1 VRRFIRVL
9 FLVCFSGD
17 FLGVF
22 ALDTTTRT
30 GFAVVT
36 VVSGNL
42 AGLIAT
48 ETLANQTDPFEQTV
62 VAPSPLLTTASMLV
76 RVGPPGEDTTAI
88 AIANPSVSSGGVNLI
103 LTDTLGRVVLNTI
116 VNLGPQGQISKFL
129 NEFFATQPAGFT
141 TPLLLTVVS
150 EIPVA
155 LLALNFRGADFAP
168 IPLTSLTQTFGG
180 AGTLVFAQVA
190 TGTWSTELAIGNTSA
205 GLQTIR
211 IDFFGSDGISR
222 SSLTDIVI
230 QPRGVFSFST
240 NGASLGIQ

>member
-1 VRRFIRVL
+1 MRRFIRVL
-9 FLVCFSGD
+9 LLVCFSGN
-17 FLGVF
+17 FLGLF
-22 ALDTTTRT
+22 AQETTTRT

-48 ETLANQTDPFEQTV
+48 ETLRNETDSFEQTV
-62 VAPSPLLTTASMLV
+62 VPPSPLVTTASMLV
-76 RVGPPGEDTTAI
+76 RVGPVGGDTTAI
-88 AIANPSVSSGGVNLI
+88 AIANPSVNSGGVNLI
-103 LTDTLGRVVLNTI
+103 LTDSLGRVVLNSI
-116 VNLGPQGQISKFL
+116 VNLGPQGQISRFL
-129 NEFFATQPAGFT
+129 SEFFPTQPAGFT
-141 TPLLLTVVS
+141 APLLLTISS

-155 LLALNFRGADFAP
+155 LLAFNFRGSDFAP

-190 TGTWSTELAIGNTSA
+190 TGTWSTEITIGNTSA
-205 GLQTIR
+205 GLQAIR

-230 QPRGVFSFST
+230 PPRGVFSFAT
-240 NGASLGIQ
+240 NGASEGIQ